1 MPKDII
7 NAHTE
12 AVRIIKESD
21 MIGQVKKDTL
31 QDIETLYQIKD
42 KELNVKE
49 KEEMMER
56 ANVLYKEFYEKEARR
71 IRERKIIYAEIVGTR
86 MAQEGGAGIT
96 LNSTSYS
103 VLTYYDNGDVELYE
117 GNANAIKPLLK
128 YMKPRNDTRQIIER
142 IDQLEKTIK
151 EYLSNN

>member
-1 MPKDII
+1 
-7 NAHTE
+7 
-12 AVRIIKESD
+12 

>member
-1 MPKDII
+1 VPKDII